1 MRPQN
6 GARYRQVL
14 LCRGDRSLRLDSSVK
29 LYWQNLLFMCGTHH
43 NFILNGSV
51 FKIVSTWKHID
62 ALEIVPYQNRLHRD
76 VLCYKIHFSYHSDPT
91 IENMKSCMH
100 IMSSLF
106 CFKNIYFNIVSRMF
120 KSG

>member
-62 ALEIVPYQNRLHRD
+62 ALETSSHIKIAFIV
-76 VLCYKIHFSYHSDPT
+76 
-91 IENMKSCMH
+91 
-100 IMSSLF
+100 
-106 CFKNIYFNIVSRMF
+106 MF
-120 KSG
+120 FVTQFTFRIIQTLR